1 MQNVIDEK
9 LNLGYAAYV
18 LLCTS
23 GSAELI
29 ALGFLSLSFRRTADC
44 RSLFYSSY
52 GFELDGIT
60 LTHFR
65 TSGLFSI
72 RFLIRF

>member
-52 GFELDGIT
+52 GFELDSIT
-60 LTHFR
+60 HTLELQAYFQ
-65 TSGLFSI
+65 
-72 RFLIRF
+72 